1 MSTVLNPNNP
11 HVLNEYYF
19 LNSTDRYVYKESNL
33 YIIRLINTSSVV
45 ILGSLLAY
53 FVFFLIAKQS
63 PDALKSYR
71 KVLLLSAIVD
81 LWMIVQIALVQ
92 TVRLKSKKSF
102 KLQILASEKL

>member
-1 MSTVLNPNNP
+1 MKTTWNSNNP
-11 HVLNEYYF
+11 HLLNEYYF

-33 YIIRLINTSSVV
+33 YIIRLINISSVV

-63 PDALKSYR
+63 PAALKSYK

-81 LWMIVQIALVQ
+81 LWMIIQFALVQ
-92 TVRLKSKKSF
+92 TVSLNSTKKVYRF
-102 KLQILASEKL
+102 